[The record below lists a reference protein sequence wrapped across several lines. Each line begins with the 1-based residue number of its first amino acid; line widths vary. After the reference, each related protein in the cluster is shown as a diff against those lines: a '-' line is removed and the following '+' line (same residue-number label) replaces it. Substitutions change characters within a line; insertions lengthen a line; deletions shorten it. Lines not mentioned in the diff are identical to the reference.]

1 MPIKDFAVK
10 AARPLPVIILADTS
24 GSMGMDGK
32 IEAMNQSL
40 RDMVKSFGA
49 ESRLRGEIH
58 LGVITFG
65 GRASAHLPL
74 TPAHQIQ
81 SIQEFVADGGTPMGA
96 AMDIARELVEDR
108 ELIPSRAYRPILVL
122 VSDGHPTDDWEGPF
136 QALLASERAAKATR
150 IGLAIGNDAD
160 EAMLTEFANDLEA
173 PLFHAD
179 NAAEIVRFFR
189 AVTMSV
195 AARSH
200 SGGDT
205 QALKLDYRRVG
216 DGDVDPL
223 ADFFS

>member
-10 AARPLPVIILADTS
+10 NARPLPVIILADTS
-24 GSMGMDGK
+24 GSMGVDGK
-32 IEAMNQSL
+32 IEALNQSL
-40 RDMVKSFGA
+40 RDMVKSFAA

-65 GRASAHLPL
+65 GSAAAHLPL

-81 SIQEFVADGGTPMGA
+81 GIQEFVASGGTPMGA
-96 AMDIARELVEDR
+96 AMDIARELVENR

-136 QALLASERAAKATR
+136 RTLLASERAAKATR
-150 IGLAIGNDAD
+150 IALAIGNDAD
-160 EAMLTEFANDLEA
+160 EAMLTEFANDPEA

-195 AARSH
+195 AKH
-200 SGGDT
+200 S
-205 QALKLDYRRVG
+205 QSANPSASLRLDYRRVG
-216 DGDVDPL
+216 DDDEL
-223 ADFFS
+223 DLDF